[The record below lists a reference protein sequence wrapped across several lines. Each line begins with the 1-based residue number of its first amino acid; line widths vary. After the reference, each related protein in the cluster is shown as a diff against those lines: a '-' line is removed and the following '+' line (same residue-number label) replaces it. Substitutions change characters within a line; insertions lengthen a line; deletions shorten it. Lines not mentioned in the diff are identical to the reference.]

1 MKGEIV
7 NFKPHKRTQ
16 QQGSTTGKELTL
28 SLDKNSLE
36 NMFNDFVKMIDA
48 APNTVRTYSISLRQ
62 WFKYLQENNV
72 SHPTPDTVL
81 NYREYLRATGKK
93 ETTVQNYIIAV
104 KQLFKWTE
112 MRGIYPNIAQYVK
125 GGKISKNFKKDY
137 LTSKQAKKVLQS
149 IDRTSIE
156 GKRNY
161 AMLALMLT
169 TGLRTIEVVRANA
182 EDLRVANIAQYVKG
196 GKISKN
202 FKKDYLTSKQARKV
216 LESIDRNDIEG
227 KRNYAM
233 LALMLTTG
241 LRTIEVVRANAE
253 DLQVAGDNTVLYVQ
267 GKGHHEK
274 DDLVRVPEHVEAA
287 IRQYLSAR
295 KCKDLTQPLFT
306 STSNRNKNGRMTTR
320 SVRGIVKKI
329 FRSIGLDSPRLTAH
343 STRHTAATLS
353 LLNGATPI
361 ETQHLL
367 RHKNLQTTEIYAH
380 NIDQAKNPA
389 SQDVE
394 DVLFN

>member
-7 NFKPHKRTQ
+7 DIEPHKRTQ

-28 SLDKNSLE
+28 SLDKSDLE
-36 NMFNDFVKMIDA
+36 AMFDDFVKMIDA
-48 APNTVRTYSISLRQ
+48 TPNTVRTYSISLRQ

-72 SHPTPDTVL
+72 SQPTPDTVL
-81 NYREYLRATGKK
+81 DYREYLRVSGKK

-104 KQLFKWTE
+104 KQFFKWTD
-112 MRGIYPNIAQYVK
+112 MRHIYPNIAQYVK

-137 LTSKQAKKVLQS
+137 LTSSQAKKVLES

-161 AMLALMLT
+161 AMLALMFT

-182 EDLRVANIAQYVKG
+182 EDLRPASEN
-196 GKISKN
+196 
-202 FKKDYLTSKQARKV
+202 
-216 LESIDRNDIEG
+216 
-227 KRNYAM
+227 M
-233 LALMLTTG
+233 
-241 LRTIEVVRANAE
+241 
-253 DLQVAGDNTVLYVQ
+253 VLYVQ

-287 IRQYLSAR
+287 IRDYLSAR
-295 KCKDLTQPLFT
+295 KCKDLTEPLFT

-320 SVRGIVKKI
+320 SIRGIVKQI
-329 FRSIGLDSPRLTAH
+329 FRNIGLDSPRLTAH